1 MDTIKKFAVLL
12 ILISAFLAM
21 SCEYDPENP
30 GNCMSYAATIFNVE
44 CDCELSTEK
53 SCKRNV
59 ELTEDQYYCLKKALD
74 TSPGLC
80 LYFESLS
87 CLPGEAPGFL
97 TSVVAFQNFY
107 QELTCIN

>member
-1 MDTIKKFAVLL
+1 MKSIKELEVLL
-12 ILISAFLAM
+12 ICIITALAV

-30 GNCMSYAATIFNVE
+30 GNCVSYAATIFNVE
-44 CDCELSTEK
+44 CDCELSTER
-53 SCKRNV
+53 SCVRNV
-59 ELTEDQYYCLKKALD
+59 ELTEDQYNCLKKALD
-74 TSPGLC
+74 TSTGSC

-97 TSVVAFQNFY
+97 TSVVSFQNFY